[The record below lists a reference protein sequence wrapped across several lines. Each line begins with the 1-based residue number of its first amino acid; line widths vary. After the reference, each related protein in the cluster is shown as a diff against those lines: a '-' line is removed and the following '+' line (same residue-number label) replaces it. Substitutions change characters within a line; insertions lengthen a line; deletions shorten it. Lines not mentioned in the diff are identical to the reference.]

1 MCVSAISDF
10 KNTDPFQTFAMV
22 KRSPAEIFC
31 FCKEGCQTKQQKILK
46 LAACR
51 NFCRQKREQKKWNMT
66 FTCGLSWFIMFSSN
80 TKSPLV
86 SWQKSPLPRFLK
98 RSISRRNRAEPG
110 TAVQGMAVVASVKAT
125 CYTACLCSGFSFKCT
140 GQPGYTRLHEIGP

>member
-1 MCVSAISDF
+1 MCFSDF
-10 KNTDPFQTFAMV
+10 GFQEHRPLFQTFAMV

-66 FTCGLSWFIMFSSN
+66 LPAVYHGLTCFSSN